1 MQLFI
6 MYLRQNNPSSSK
18 LYRYVLIYIVHNEIE
33 LEINSV
39 ENFMGTWILM
49 WNLGHIALRP
59 PPPFQFTDRYLFM
72 FPVCVK
78 LQLQQLSPVKDY
90 NLFIV

>member
-6 MYLRQNNPSSSK
+6 MYLRQNNSSSSK

-49 WNLGHIALRP
+49 WNLGHIAFRP
-59 PPPFQFTDRYLFM
+59 PPPSSLQIDIYSCSQ
-72 FPVCVK
+72 CV
-78 LQLQQLSPVKDY
+78 LS
-90 NLFIV
+90 

>member
-49 WNLGHIALRP
+49 WNLGHIAFRP
-59 PPPFQFTDRYLFM
+59 PPPPSSLHM

-78 LQLQQLSPVKDY
+78 LQWQQLGPVKDY

>member
-6 MYLRQNNPSSSK
+6 MYLRQNNSSSSK

-33 LEINSV
+33 LESNSV

-49 WNLGHIALRP
+49 WNLGHIAFRHP
-59 PPPFQFTDRYLFM
+59 PPSSLQM

>member
-18 LYRYVLIYIVHNEIE
+18 LYRYVLIYIVHNKIE

-49 WNLGHIALRP
+49 WNLGHIAFRP
-59 PPPFQFTDRYLFM
+59 PPPP
-72 FPVCVK
+72 PV
-78 LQLQQLSPVKDY
+78 Y
-90 NLFIV
+90 R

>member
-33 LEINSV
+33 LESNSV
-39 ENFMGTWILM
+39 ENFRGTWILM
-49 WNLGHIALRP
+49 WNLGHIAFRP
-59 PPPFQFTDRYLFM
+59 PPPL
-72 FPVCVK
+72 PV
-78 LQLQQLSPVKDY
+78 Y
-90 NLFIV
+90 R

>member
-6 MYLRQNNPSSSK
+6 MYLRQNNSSSSK

-72 FPVCVK
+72 FQVCVK